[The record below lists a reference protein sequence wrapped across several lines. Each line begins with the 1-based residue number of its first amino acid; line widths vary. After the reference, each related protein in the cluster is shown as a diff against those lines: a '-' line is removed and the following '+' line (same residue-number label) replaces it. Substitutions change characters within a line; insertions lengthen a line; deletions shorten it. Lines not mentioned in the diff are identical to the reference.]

1 MCRNSSC
8 YTFKIHLTV
17 GKFHFNKK
25 LKANNKN
32 PCIKISGLNTL
43 NVFKNYQTGFFEI
56 QIKCCLKDTLTKT
69 HEKTKK
75 GCTEKHEKKIFHAN
89 TNSNKTSIYKLISD
103 KVEERK
109 ERSIARHKKRYSF
122 TFLHKEEK
130 TTLNLYAP
138 NNIYLQNI

>member
-1 MCRNSSC
+1 MVLELRTMIVYESGMEIARNVANRTFWDYEKVGVYICKNSSC

-17 GKFHFNKK
+17 CKFHFNKK

-75 GCTEKHEKKIFHAN
+75 GCKQKHEKKIFHAN

-103 KVEERK
+103 KAEERK
-109 ERSIARHKKRYSF
+109 
-122 TFLHKEEK
+122 
-130 TTLNLYAP
+130 
-138 NNIYLQNI
+138 